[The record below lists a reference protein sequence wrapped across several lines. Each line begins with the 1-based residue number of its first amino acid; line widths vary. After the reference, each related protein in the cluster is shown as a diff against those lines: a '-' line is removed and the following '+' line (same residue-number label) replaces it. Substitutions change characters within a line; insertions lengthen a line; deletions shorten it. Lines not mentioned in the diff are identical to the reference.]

1 MRGIHGGCEK
11 IQERQVEAQFRGAAC
26 KANKQDSGIMSLG
39 WNQVRTRV
47 REKILGSFYPMALR
61 AII

>member
-1 MRGIHGGCEK
+1 MRDIHGGSEK
-11 IQERQVEAQFRGAAC
+11 IQERQMEAQSRSAAC
-26 KANKQDSGIMSLG
+26 KANKQDSGIMPLG

-47 REKILGSFYPMALR
+47 REKVLGSFYSMELR

>member
-1 MRGIHGGCEK
+1 MGGIHGGCK
-11 IQERQVEAQFRGAAC
+11 MIQEAQFRGAAC
-26 KANKQDSGIMSLG
+26 KANKQDLGIMPLG

-47 REKILGSFYPMALR
+47 REKVLGSFYPMELR